1 MPPTPES
8 SHEGDGAACNPATPT
23 GVTTIPTPPNPDSSM
38 VKVTRGH
45 SCVLCQQRKVR
56 CDKNK
61 PCSNCVKAGVECRVV
76 PPQPPRRRKKRVPER
91 DLVERLRKY
100 EALLLQNGIEFDS
113 LGPDIKI
120 MDPGSVEDGDELEP
134 EFLRQRIKESPGD
147 TDPNLISS
155 PGETP
160 HVPRTFKWFPF
171 QKEPPRDSSDEE
183 DVGSSINHAYDKM
196 YDNADGFPFVVG
208 GQYVS
213 VTSQHPP
220 TIQILQLW
228 QIYLNNVNPILKL
241 THTPTLQERIIEAG
255 AALDRISRGL
265 EALMFSIYLMAIT
278 SMDDEEVESTFN
290 ASRPALLAKYYSAAQ
305 QALLN
310 AGFMRAP
317 DLTLLQAYLLYLLG
331 SRQYTDPRTL
341 FCLTGIGVR
350 LAHRIGL
357 HRDGAQ
363 FNLSPFEVE
372 ERRRLWWTL
381 AGFDRRIGELCGSVI
396 TAISNGGNC
405 KLPLNINDADL
416 HLHAKDP
423 PHPHTG
429 ATEMIFALTRLEF
442 AKAPGNDKMRT
453 HSSESNPQAVAN
465 IADHRST
472 NFLERFS
479 AYMED
484 TYLKFCDPKIP
495 IHYMTL
501 LMTRANICKLK
512 ITSSFFRVALTAP
525 APLPMAERESLF
537 VEAIKMIEYDSM
549 IQVRDSLKGY
559 KWYTYMHFPFP
570 AYICLL
576 TELRQRTTGDLCERA
591 WATIC
596 EHFDR
601 RNMLSHMRTP
611 IHLSFSPLFV
621 KAWDAR
627 EAAEAA
633 LGRTIVPPRL
643 ITFMRQIEARVPR
656 AARKKS
662 PVPTPSPKIPVVS
675 NAYVA
680 ANQQQHQHQEQQQ
693 QQQQQ
698 QQALVP
704 AAGDVPATMAIYPP
718 DGGEMYPS
726 LSQVDMNRQFAT
738 AFPDVNF
745 GNDMDWNIL
754 MQEYGGFVM
763 PPQIN
768 NPYPG
773 QMPPPSMQ
781 DPNPPG
787 W

>member
-1 MPPTPES
+1 MPATPES
-8 SHEGDGAACNPATPT
+8 QYGEGAACNPSNPSNPTTPT
-23 GVTTIPTPPNPDSSM
+23 GATAIPTPPNPDSM

-45 SCVLCQQRKVR
+45 SCVLCQHRKVR

-91 DLVERLRKY
+91 DLVDRLRKY
-100 EALLLQNGIEFDS
+100 EALLSQNGIEFDS
-113 LGPDIKI
+113 LGTDIKI

-147 TDPNLISS
+147 TDPTLISS

-171 QKEPPRDSSDEE
+171 QKEYRVQQEVLHRDSSDEE

-213 VTSQHPP
+213 VTAEHPP
-220 TIQILQLW
+220 AFQILQLW

-255 AALDRISRGL
+255 RALDRVSRGL

-278 SMDDEEVESTFN
+278 SLDDNEVDATFDE
-290 ASRPALLAKYYSAAQ
+290 SRPVLLSRYYRAAQ

-310 AGFMRAP
+310 AGFMRTP

-363 FNLSPFEVE
+363 FDLSPFEVE

-405 KLPLNINDADL
+405 KLPLNINDTDL

-423 PHPHTG
+423 PPPHTG
-429 ATEMIFALTRLEF
+429 ATEMMFALTRLEF

-453 HSSESNPQAVAN
+453 HSSESNPYAVAN

-472 NFLERFS
+472 NFFEQFS

-484 TYLKFCDPKIP
+484 TYLKYCDPKIP

-512 ITSSFFRVALTAP
+512 ITSAFFRVALTAP
-525 APLPMAERESLF
+525 SPLPPAEREALF
-537 VEAIKMIEYDSM
+537 IEAIKMIEYDSM
-549 IQVRDSLKGY
+549 IQARDSLKGFL
-559 KWYTYMHFPFP
+559 WYTLMHFPFP

-576 TELRQRTTGDLCERA
+576 TELRQRTTGELCERA
-591 WATIC
+591 WATLC

-601 RNMLSHMRTP
+601 RNMLNNMRSP

-633 LGRTIVPPRL
+633 LGRTIAPPRL
-643 ITFMRQIEARVPR
+643 VTFMKQIEARMPK
-656 AARKKS
+656 AAKKKS
-662 PVPTPSPKIPVVS
+662 PVPTPSPKIPVIS

-680 ANQQQHQHQEQQQ
+680 AGQPP
-693 QQQQQ
+693 
-698 QQALVP
+698 VP
-704 AAGDVPATMAIYPP
+704 SAGDIPGTMPIYPP
-718 DGGEMYPS
+718 ENDLYPS

-738 AFPDVNF
+738 AFPGMD
-745 GNDMDWNIL
+745 GDMDWNLLI
-754 MQEYGGFVM
+754 QEYSGFIM
-763 PPQIN
+763 PPQMN
-768 NPYPG
+768 AYAN
-773 QMPPPSMQ
+773 QMPMQ
-781 DPNPPG
+781 DPNQDPNHPG
-787 W
+787 WP